1 MGLFGSDEFR
11 QLVGD
16 FLIEC
21 SENVLL
27 STSSFKDTG
36 RNIQLWSVLVVSI
49 GIGRL
54 IDASRARKPIPT
66 TSRPLAPTIR

>member
-11 QLVGD
+11 QLGSD

-27 STSSFKDTG
+27 STSSSK
-36 RNIQLWSVLVVSI
+36 
-49 GIGRL
+49 L
-54 IDASRARKPIPT
+54 IVEGYTVMVCSCCFQRDWKVD
-66 TSRPLAPTIR
+66 

>member
-1 MGLFGSDEFR
+1 MGLFGSDELR
-11 QLVGD
+11 QLGGD

-27 STSSFKDTG
+27 STSSFKVIGSD
-36 RNIQLWSVLVVSI
+36 IPLWSVLVVSI

-54 IDASRARKPIPT
+54 FDASRARKPIL
-66 TSRPLAPTIR
+66 RH

>member
-21 SENVLL
+21 SQNVLL
-27 STSSFKDTG
+27 SISSLK
-36 RNIQLWSVLVVSI
+36 
-49 GIGRL
+49 GIVKGYTVMVCSCCFHR
-54 IDASRARKPIPT
+54 DWKVD
-66 TSRPLAPTIR
+66 